1 MSYRIVGLEPDQF
14 QPLFEMND
22 AQLAER
28 HIVRTMVD
36 VKPGFPCR
44 ITLEDAEPGESVL
57 LLNYEHQSA
66 ATPYR
71 SSHAIF
77 VRENARHRYDEVGR
91 VPSVLRSRVLSVRAF
106 DATGMMIDAD
116 VVDGSEL
123 EALIERLFA
132 EKNAAYLHVHNAKR
146 GCFAACVERA

>member
-1 MSYRIVGLEPDQF
+1 MGLEPDQF
-14 QPLFEMND
+14 QPLFEMSD

-28 HIVRTMVD
+28 HIVRTIVD
-36 VKPGFPCR
+36 AKPGFPCR

-57 LLNYEHQSA
+57 LLNYEHQST

-77 VRENARHRYDEVGR
+77 VRENVRQRYDEIDR
-91 VPSVLRSRVLSVRAF
+91 VPPALRPRVLSVRAF
-106 DATGMMIDAD
+106 DAIGMMIDAD
-116 VVDGSEL
+116 VVEGSEL
-123 EALIERLFA
+123 EALIGRLFA

>member
-1 MSYRIVGLEPDQF
+1 MGYRIVGLEPDQF
-14 QPLFEMND
+14 QAFFEMSD

-28 HIVRTMVD
+28 RIVRKVVD
-36 VKPGFPCR
+36 AKPGFPCR
-44 ITLEDAEPGESVL
+44 ITLDDAEPGESVL

-66 ATPYR
+66 PTPYR

-77 VRENARHRYDEVGR
+77 VRENARQRYDEIDQ
-91 VPSVLRSRVLSVRAF
+91 VPPALRSRMLSVRAF
-106 DATGMMIDAD
+106 DAIGTMIDAD

-132 EKNAAYLHVHNAKR
+132 ERSAAYLHVHNAKR
-146 GCFAACVERA
+146 GCFAARVERA